1 MNHETTIKLE
11 ITTTDPVGVLKA
23 VRYVLRGAA
32 TIQGRPSIRKA
43 TPMPMRTV
51 DAVGEVVAMADWQAR
66 RAG

>member
-1 MNHETTIKLE
+1 MTSIKLE
-11 ITTTDPVGVLKA
+11 ITTDDPEGVLRA
-23 VRYVLRGAA
+23 IRYVLRGAA
-32 TIQGRPSIRKA
+32 KIEGRPSIRKA